1 MKKQG
6 IFTIWKKFM
15 WYNFKTG
22 KVAVY
27 CYNRKEA
34 ESLIKG
40 METHSLSES
49 AEKIRKTLNEDPFKN
64 LNTINCFFTADGE
77 LQPLPKLKQHNY
89 TLIYWGHYL
98 KYEKR
103 LYKPKT
109 TDLSA
114 YPTNPATLTQ
124 EIPEITKTTPPVSKI
139 NSRTVA
145 DIFTTQFKTFIT
157 KNKNYGNSFEESLNK
172 YGLIAG
178 LTRISDK
185 FNRLETLIINNEQG
199 TVDESLYDTLLDLS
213 NYATMLAA
221 YISNKER
228 K

>member
-1 MKKQG
+1 MEKQG

-27 CYNRKEA
+27 CHNILEA
-34 ESLIKG
+34 ASLIKG
-40 METHSLSES
+40 METHNLSES
-49 AEKIRKTLNEDPFKN
+49 AEKIRKTLEEPPFKG

-77 LQPLPKLKQHNY
+77 LQPLPKLKQHRY
-89 TLIYWGHYL
+89 TIIYWGQYL

-109 TDLSA
+109 TNLSE
-114 YPTNPATLTQ
+114 YLINPPIPTQ
-124 EIPEITKTTPPVSKI
+124 EIPEITETSKI
-139 NSRTVA
+139 NSKIMA
-145 DIFTTQFKTFIT
+145 DTFKTQFKTFIT
-157 KNKNYGNSFEESLNK
+157 KNKNYGNSFEESLDK

-185 FNRLETLIINNEQG
+185 FNRLETLILNNEQG

-213 NYATMLAA
+213 NYATMLAV